1 MLRRLANVKKTGRK
15 WCQPL
20 SAWLSCL
27 VAAATWIDVP
37 TPSGVWPRFPLPTR
51 ILRECSGLCAPEESL
66 PEGIAG
72 RSSRALPATF
82 LRSAGP
88 SLAKGRMQS
97 SARAGARQSLVFSG
111 TLTVVNTGPPGW
123 GRVGPPAV
131 IAVLASCRS
140 GGNAGNSKINTLGHH
155 SPREYWLKPPIS
167 KIRGFRNSL

>member
-1 MLRRLANVKKTGRK
+1 MTSWFRLTLCFLALLCLLLHLT
-15 WCQPL
+15 QPADL
-20 SAWLSCL
+20 NHQLPIVGWGSWFAPHTESATDAPTVS
-27 VAAATWIDVP
+27 VAT
-37 TPSGVWPRFPLPTR
+37 S
-51 ILRECSGLCAPEESL
+51 
-66 PEGIAG
+66 
-72 RSSRALPATF
+72 
-82 LRSAGP
+82 
-88 SLAKGRMQS
+88 MQS

-140 GGNAGNSKINTLGHH
+140 GDNAGNSKINTLGHH